1 MSIQRLNQGTPSS
14 ASQLPFYDPQNGQDR
29 RASLS
34 DIAAVIQSD
43 IAIPGVQFKQRFNPN
58 ATGFSVTIAPLEQGQ
73 SGWLLLTPAAGYA
86 AGTVNLPA
94 IATLSDDQEIL
105 ITTTQAVTALTVG
118 NGGAIVNGA
127 PTTLAANA
135 FFRLRFDLINGS
147 WYRVG

>member
-29 RASLS
+29 RASLA
-34 DIAAVIQSD
+34 DIAEVIQDELVLPS
-43 IAIPGVQFKQRFNPN
+43 VQFKQRFAPN
-58 ATGFSVTIAPLEQGQ
+58 ATGFNVTVTPLQQGQ
-73 SGWLLLTPAAGYA
+73 SGWLLLTPDAGYA

-94 IATLSDDQEIL
+94 IATLVDDQEVL
-105 ITTTQAVTALTVG
+105 VTTTQAVTTLTVG
-118 NGGAIVNGA
+118 NGGAIVNSA
-127 PTTLAANA
+127 PTTLAAGG